1 MRLRTRMPRALADKH
16 EGLDERANR
25 SPNLTP
31 ADKHEG
37 LDERANRSPNLTP
50 ADKHEGLDERANR
63 SPNLTPA
70 DKHEGLDEREKEL
83 IAKQFR
89 RVRIAHAVLSD
100 PEERNRLDD
109 EGFLV
114 RKPGVEPAVKPFH
127 EYYSI
132 NTPDGY
138 TRGGDFVSTRRYD
151 PMVGAVDSL
160 GRVTAGEKLSR
171 RQVLA
176 LQQEE
181 VIRLKGPEDRL
192 KLGFHDSANAPDQY
206 NQYWDKV
213 KERNPEGIKEESAPN
228 WKPSA
233 QPKLV
238 AQTRY
243 MPLEEDHRDQ
253 VQSHQLHQAGIKG
266 GHREE

>member
-1 MRLRTRMPRALADKH
+1 MRLRTRMPRAL
-16 EGLDERANR
+16 
-25 SPNLTP
+25 
-31 ADKHEG
+31 
-37 LDERANRSPNLTP
+37 